1 MKGVSYYVKCLM
13 CSTEVGRI
21 ANGSFVPRSPRAEP
35 AAYQGG
41 LLRCSHCGGSLYLE
55 PLDGLEPAGM
65 YPAIDDLAKLKDEM
79 AAKATRRARQTISS
93 EQPRSA

>member
-1 MKGVSYYVKCLM
+1 MKDVSYYVKCLM

-55 PLDGLEPAGM
+55 PLDSLEPVGI
-65 YPAIDDLAKLKDEM
+65 YPTIDDLAELAGEI
-79 AAKATRRARQTISS
+79 AAKAARRARRTISS
-93 EQPRSA
+93 EEPRSA